1 MSNIETGRTV
11 KRRHLHYVL
20 RTGTPEPRTPMFDS
34 VESWNWAVR
43 ISVVGLFVVALA
55 VIAFKMASVVV
66 PVVLAWVVAMVLLP
80 VVDAL
85 ERRGLSRALT
95 SIVLVI
101 LLITS
106 IMVIVGVLTVPLTYW
121 LRRGSE
127 LGVLLKERLETLGNP
142 LAFFDEIGNALSK
155 VTGGDESASA
165 VNLSSSTI
173 VTVILSVL
181 TPLVSETLIFLVSLV
196 FNLIYHRD
204 IQSGMLLVFRN
215 DSARQRAK
223 DILKDIQVNTS
234 IYFGT
239 LTVVNICLGDCGH
252 GADLAGGAAAS
263 VPVGHAC
270 RGAELHTLCGCRDS
284 HRDALRRRPLGVFL
298 AQSRTHRAARLSRYH
313 RTGGTGHHADPPRSS
328 PHDQSISR
336 FPLHRMLELD
346 VGTGRRVPGR
356 AHSLVRD
363 GGGAPVVIDRRR
375 ECRSTR
381 DCCGWPGE
389 LMVRA
394 RQAGCAR
401 GYPGGKSTG
410 LQASHQRGPSSS
422 LGSRGRAKVPFRPR
436 PHSRCANGASK
447 RPRASGNGA

>member
-1 MSNIETGRTV
+1 LRQSPTTHRDAPEESMSSTQPGKTV

-20 RTGTPEPRTPMFDS
+20 RTGTPEPPMPMFDS

-80 VVDAL
+80 VVDRL

-101 LLITS
+101 LLIAS
-106 IMVIVGVLTVPLTYW
+106 ILVIVGVLTVPLTYW

-127 LGVLLKERLETLGNP
+127 LGALFKERLETLGNP
-142 LAFFDEIGNALSK
+142 LAFFDEIGNALSQ

-165 VNLSSSTI
+165 VNLSSSNI

-204 IQSGMLLVFRN
+204 IQSGMLLVFQN

-234 IYFGT
+234 VYFGT
-239 LTVVNICLGDCGH
+239 LTVVNICLGIAATVLTWLVGLPH
-252 GADLAGGAAAS
+252 PFLWGMLAAVLNFIPYVGAAIVIATLFVVGLLVFS
-263 VPVGHAC
+263 ALSHAVIAPLAYLGITALEGQCITPTLLGHRLTINPFLVFLSIACWSWMWGPVGAFL
-270 RGAELHTLCGCRDS
+270 GVPILLCAMV
-284 HRDALRRRPLGVFL
+284 ALRR
-298 AQSRTHRAARLSRYH
+298 LS
-313 RTGGTGHHADPPRSS
+313 
-328 PHDQSISR
+328 
-336 FPLHRMLELD
+336 
-346 VGTGRRVPGR
+346 
-356 AHSLVRD
+356 
-363 GGGAPVVIDRRR
+363 
-375 ECRSTR
+375 
-381 DCCGWPGE
+381 
-389 LMVRA
+389 
-394 RQAGCAR
+394 
-401 GYPGGKSTG
+401 STG
-410 LQASHQRGPSSS
+410 SEKVGLHTTAADGQAI
-422 LGSRGRAKVPFRPR
+422 
-436 PHSRCANGASK
+436 
-447 RPRASGNGA
+447 

>member
-1 MSNIETGRTV
+1 
-11 KRRHLHYVL
+11 
-20 RTGTPEPRTPMFDS
+20 MFDS

-80 VVDAL
+80 VVDGL

-165 VNLSSSTI
+165 VNLSSSNI

-239 LTVVNICLGDCGH
+239 LTVVNICLGIAATVLTWLVGLPH
-252 GADLAGGAAAS
+252 PFLWGMLAAVLNFIPYVGAAIVMATLFVVGLIVFS
-263 VPVGHAC
+263 AVSHAVIAPLAYLGITALEGQVITPTLIGHRLTINPFLVFLSIACWSWMWGPVGAF
-270 RGAELHTLCGCRDS
+270 
-284 HRDALRRRPLGVFL
+284 LGVPIL
-298 AQSRTHRAARLSRYH
+298 LCAMVAMRRLSSTGENAGLHVTAADGQARL
-313 RTGGTGHHADPPRSS
+313 
-328 PHDQSISR
+328 
-336 FPLHRMLELD
+336 
-346 VGTGRRVPGR
+346 
-356 AHSLVRD
+356 
-363 GGGAPVVIDRRR
+363 
-375 ECRSTR
+375 
-381 DCCGWPGE
+381 
-389 LMVRA
+389 
-394 RQAGCAR
+394 
-401 GYPGGKSTG
+401 
-410 LQASHQRGPSSS
+410 AS
-422 LGSRGRAKVPFRPR
+422 AE
-436 PHSRCANGASK
+436 
-447 RPRASGNGA
+447 